1 MVEYNNVNIKFSG
14 SQINN
19 FRSAAKNQTGLSL
32 RTNSKMFNGNNLSHK
47 VLLTAEQ
54 ASKLGNV
61 IKSNISSDKSC
72 VEFKFLKQFCLENF
86 QGHY

>member
-1 MVEYNNVNIKFSG
+1 
-14 SQINN
+14 
-19 FRSAAKNQTGLSL
+19 
-32 RTNSKMFNGNNLSHK
+32 MFNGNNLSHK

-72 VEFKFLKQFCLENF
+72 VEFRISKIVLSGKFSGSLLSKLAGPINESSSKISKKTILALLRVKAD
-86 QGHY
+86 

>member
-1 MVEYNNVNIKFSG
+1 
-14 SQINN
+14 
-19 FRSAAKNQTGLSL
+19 
-32 RTNSKMFNGNNLSHK
+32 MFNGNNLSHK

-72 VEFKFLKQFCLENF
+72 VEFKFLK
-86 QGHY
+86 